1 MSAQDHGHTIAAW
14 VAVSIVLAAFIIG
27 GIAVLVSAWTLF
39 WAAVVLAVAGG
50 VSGKV
55 LQMMGYGQTG

>member
-14 VAVSIVLAAFIIG
+14 AAVSIVLAAFIIG

-39 WAAVVLAVAGG
+39 WAAVVLAVVGG